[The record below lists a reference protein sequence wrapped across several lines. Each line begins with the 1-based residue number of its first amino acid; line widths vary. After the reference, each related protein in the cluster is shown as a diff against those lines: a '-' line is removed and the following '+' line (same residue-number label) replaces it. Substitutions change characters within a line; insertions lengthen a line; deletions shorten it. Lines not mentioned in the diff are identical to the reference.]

1 MVPAV
6 CVGAVHA
13 EGDGQL
19 AALHAVVPRAEPL
32 LARHLVAAEA
42 GQVVDLERFEECRE
56 MPIKGLS

>member
-1 MVPAV
+1 MVLAV
-6 CVGAVHA
+6 RVGAVHA

-42 GQVVDLERFEECRE
+42 GQVVDLDEKFEICG
-56 MPIKGLS
+56 IHAI